1 MRLDKFLC
9 DSKNLSRKESKE
21 IIKKGRVIVNDNK
34 ITDPSFSIDESKDT
48 VLLDSNQVKYEKFVY
63 YMLNKPAG
71 VVSATKDNIDKTVID
86 LFKEEGRDDLFPV
99 GRLDKDTVGLLI
111 VTNDGD
117 LSHHLTSPKHHI
129 EKTYFVKISNP
140 LSDEDIKALESGIKI
155 VDDVCKPAIV
165 KVLSDNEIELTI
177 FEGMFH
183 QVKRMLKAVNNE
195 VAFLKR
201 VSIGDLRLDEELHEG
216 KYRKLTDKELQILT
230 REGGKI

>member
-63 YMLNKPAG
+63 YMLNKPPG

-86 LFKEEGRDDLFPV
+86 LFKEEGRNDLFPV

-155 VDDVCKPAIV
+155 GDDVCKPAIV

-201 VSIGDLRLDEELHEG
+201 VSIGDLKLDEELHEG

-230 REGGKI
+230 REGGKT